1 MIHTGEKPYQCSQS
15 DMPFCFTCHM
25 MIHTGE
31 KPYKCSLCEKTFQ
44 KSNCLTC
51 HMRIHTGKIQC
62 GETLTEK
69 SILVKHK
76 ITHIEENTNQEDK
89 DFCNNR
95 ETINSIV
102 LF

>member
-1 MIHTGEKPYQCSQS
+1 
-15 DMPFCFTCHM
+15 M

-31 KPYKCSLCEKTFQ
+31 KPYKCSLCKKTFQ

-69 SILVKHK
+69 RILVKHK

-95 ETINSIV
+95 DPINNMKANTEDKIFKCNPCDKV
-102 LF
+102 FLHNA